1 MNARAVW
8 TGLAAFLTA
17 SLGSALSL
25 FSSSLP
31 SWGRAFPPCGR
42 WLLVCVYAAA
52 VAIVQVL
59 SWETS
64 GPPGVVRR
72 RWLVL
77 VTLGSGIT
85 ALAGLGLLWYFT
97 GQWLAFVIGGPV
109 MLALAVRATIL
120 WPDPFP
126 AVGPGIELLLLVLV
140 LPLVGFAAGGASLA
154 FYPWTASAALVV
166 PSLAF
171 LFAIHPE
178 VLANPDPGRHERRDR
193 LMTLGLAL
201 LGFGGVLLVG
211 RFFPGSSEIRLLG
224 ISPAMVVAFTAL
236 AALLHPSAEGGR
248 RLAEILVPVS
258 YLSMTAGLSLVYAFA

>member
-109 MLALAVRATIL
+109 MLALTVRATIL
-120 WPDPFP
+120 RPGPFP
-126 AVGPGIELLLLVLV
+126 AVGPGIELLLLALV
-140 LPLVGFAAGGASLA
+140 LPLVG
-154 FYPWTASAALVV
+154 
-166 PSLAF
+166 
-171 LFAIHPE
+171 
-178 VLANPDPGRHERRDR
+178 
-193 LMTLGLAL
+193 
-201 LGFGGVLLVG
+201 
-211 RFFPGSSEIRLLG
+211 
-224 ISPAMVVAFTAL
+224 
-236 AALLHPSAEGGR
+236 
-248 RLAEILVPVS
+248 
-258 YLSMTAGLSLVYAFA
+258 